1 MEGRKEIPSQLDDLN
16 RDRKMD
22 ELVFVADLPA
32 HGRKTFQVTL
42 SSEKSTKTYPERVY
56 ADMFI
61 VDNKKGKHQ
70 RVQAITVPGTSN
82 IYSMVRP
89 HGPVL
94 ESELVG
100 YRLYFNEKQTPDIY
114 GKFNKGLEIKESQF
128 YPTDEQLAKRIR
140 DDVLQRVRRLRTG
153 CIERLGRTKG
163 NPYYSSGHSY
173 RTYRLL
179 WTGTCNCEIEVTGWK
194 YQDRELNMMTRYTLY
209 AGHRDLPYRSI
220 L

>member
-1 MEGRKEIPSQLDDLN
+1 
-16 RDRKMD
+16 MD

-128 YPTDEQLAKRIR
+128 YPTDEHPYIR
-140 DDVLQRVRRLRTG
+140 AQPTALPNR
-153 CIERLGRTKG
+153 
-163 NPYYSSGHSY
+163 PSPP
-173 RTYRLL
+173 
-179 WTGTCNCEIEVTGWK
+179 
-194 YQDRELNMMTRYTLY
+194 TRCTTENNSRYVW
-209 AGHRDLPYRSI
+209 
-220 L
+220 

>member
-1 MEGRKEIPSQLDDLN
+1 
-16 RDRKMD
+16 MD

-128 YPTDEQLAKRIR
+128 YPTDEQLAKGFG
-140 DDVLQRVRRLRTG
+140 DDVLRVFDSCGPGALKG
-153 CIERLGRTKG
+153 WDGQKG

-179 WTGTCNCEIEVTGWK
+179 WTGTCNCRNRSNRMEISGPGTE
-194 YQDRELNMMTRYTLY
+194 YDDTLH
-209 AGHRDLPYRSI
+209 ALCRTSRSSYRSI

>member
-1 MEGRKEIPSQLDDLN
+1 MEGSDEIPSQLDDLN

-22 ELVFVADLPA
+22 ELAFVTELPA
-32 HGRKTFQVTL
+32 QGRKTFRITL
-42 SSEKSTKTYPERVY
+42 SSEKSTKNLPERVY

-61 VDNKKGKHQ
+61 TDHRKGKHQ
-70 RVQAITVPGTSN
+70 RVQAITIPGTSN

-128 YPTDEQLAKRIR
+128 YPTDEQL
-140 DDVLQRVRRLRTG
+140 
-153 CIERLGRTKG
+153 TKG
-163 NPYYSSGHSY
+163 FG
-173 RTYRLL
+173 
-179 WTGTCNCEIEVTGWK
+179 
-194 YQDRELNMMTRYTLY
+194 MMCCGYLTAAVRV
-209 AGHRDLPYRSI
+209 P
-220 L
+220 